1 DLRDLPARF
10 GTRAHGD
17 VEVRCGSGFGT
28 VWCTG
33 DLRDL
38 PAGFGTRAHG
48 DVEVRC
54 GSGFG
59 TVWCTIVRL
68 GTKGK

>member
-1 DLRDLPARF
+1 
-10 GTRAHGD
+10 
-17 VEVRCGSGFGT
+17 
-28 VWCTG
+28 

-59 TVWCTIVRL
+59 TVWCTGVRL
-68 GTKGK
+68 GMKGK